1 MSAASDTYFLIK
13 DIKPG
18 LKNLNVIFIVLEI
31 GRVTKTKDGHEV
43 RSCKVAD
50 KTGSITICV
59 WDEIGGLIQPG
70 DIIRLTK
77 GTSHK
82 GCSSQQKSI
91 HSQNN
96 WLLSWNC
103 QRSLL
108 SFRYASL
115 WKGCLTLYTGRGGE
129 LHKIGEFCMVY
140 SEVPNYSEPNSE
152 HIGQNKLAQGEQN
165 NMSASSGMG
174 TCTFG
179 PLGNGL
185 QTGPEASGFPFT
197 YNHGHIYA
205 GSGRGNGRGPVNPAP
220 ANSVQPLPPAVSNGR
235 DPRRAFKR

>member
-31 GRVTKTKDGHEV
+31 V
-43 RSCKVAD
+43 R
-50 KTGSITICV
+50 
-59 WDEIGGLIQPG
+59 L
-70 DIIRLTK
+70 
-77 GTSHK
+77 HF
-82 GCSSQQKSI
+82 QKSI
-91 HSQNN
+91 TLILWPTAVQDMVE
-96 WLLSWNC
+96 LQC
-103 QRSLL
+103 V
-108 SFRYASL
+108 YASL

-165 NMSASSGMG
+165 NISASSGMG